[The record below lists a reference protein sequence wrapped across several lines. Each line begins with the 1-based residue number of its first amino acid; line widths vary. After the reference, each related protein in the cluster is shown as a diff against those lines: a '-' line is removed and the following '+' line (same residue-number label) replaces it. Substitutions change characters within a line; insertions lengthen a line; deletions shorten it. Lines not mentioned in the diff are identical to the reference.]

1 MLQSNNILFLDTLAM
16 APPPGESGGGLMGF
30 LPMILIFCG
39 LLFSSH
45 CTTKKKTKTTPEN
58 D

>member
-30 LPMILIFCG
+30 LPMILIFVAFY
-39 LLFSSH
+39 FSSH
-45 CTTKKKTKTTPEN
+45 CPTEKNKSNTRK
-58 D
+58 